1 MPNGADSHLAIS
13 DVAAGQAAVPHLRE
27 EPASYRPTATARQ
40 HGPLRSRA
48 GRQIRDFSR
57 ATPSF
62 RHASGDT
69 LSSWLPR
76 SIPGCLRAET
86 RGQAR
91 KR

>member
-1 MPNGADSHLAIS
+1 VLNPALA
-13 DVAAGQAAVPHLRE
+13 AAIVGVSVWRKLMNSLIWQSVMWRPGKLQFLIG
-27 EPASYRPTATARQ
+27 EPASYRPTATVRQ

-69 LSSWLPR
+69 LSS
-76 SIPGCLRAET
+76 
-86 RGQAR
+86 
-91 KR
+91 